1 MVETTNVFVWRSFEK
16 MLRNLLHSFAK
27 PSLVEDRRY
36 TRLTIVL
43 TRPFLVSAVNVALE
57 ME

>member
-1 MVETTNVFVWRSFEK
+1 MLSDSAALKIMV
-16 MLRNLLHSFAK
+16 RNLLHSFAK

-36 TRLTIVL
+36 ARLTIVL
-43 TRPFLVSAVNVALE
+43 TRPFFVSVVDVALE